1 MKLLVIEDDIRMAGL
16 LRRGLA
22 QEGWAVDVVRD
33 ALDARHAVRSTPFD
47 AVVCDVGL
55 PGGRVG
61 SGLVPLVPR
70 GGPLD
75 SRAHAH
81 RPRRGQ

>member
-22 QEGWAVDVVRD
+22 QEGWAVDVVKD
-33 ALDARHAVRSTPFD
+33 AVDARHAVASTPFD

-55 PGGRVG
+55 P
-61 SGLVPLVPR
+61 
-70 GGPLD
+70 
-75 SRAHAH
+75 
-81 RPRRGQ
+81 Q